1 MNILVIHQYY
11 LLPGMPGGSRFNELA
26 RLWSEAG
33 HSVTVV
39 AGTVDYSTGQT
50 PDRYRRRWLTAER
63 DGAVAV
69 WRCHQPGSA
78 PLSR

>member
-11 LLPGMPGGSRFNELA
+11 LFPGMPGGSRFNELA

-50 PDRYRRRWLTAER
+50 PDRYRRRWLSAL
-63 DGAVAV
+63 AV
-69 WRCHQPGSA
+69 CP
-78 PLSR
+78 SRPRLYR